1 MSTQIAQADTA
12 PADAGSAATH
22 DAAASGAADHS
33 AVPLPQASGHEI
45 NVPIDHGSHVESL
58 FPPFDVSAF
67 ASHIFWIAISF
78 GLLYFFVNRLIVPQ
92 VGGIIEDRRD
102 RVASDLGEA
111 SRLTRETNEVIALYE
126 KELAD
131 ARHKAYGI
139 AQERRD
145 EIKAEQERQQ
155 AETEA
160 ALQKRIAEAEAQIAE
175 RRDAALADVDA
186 IAADAAR
193 AIVEQLSGISV
204 DEAAA
209 SEAVKRH
216 QGGPSVGN

>member
-1 MSTQIAQADTA
+1 MSTQLAQADQA
-12 PADAGSAATH
+12 PADTGAAATSI
-22 DAAASGAADHS
+22 DAGQGGAHG
-33 AVPLPQASGHEI
+33 VPLPAAHGDQV
-45 NVPIDHGSHVESL
+45 NVPIEHGHGGAESL

-67 ASHIFWIAISF
+67 PSHLFWIAISF

-111 SRLTRETNEVIALYE
+111 SRLARETDEVIALYE

-145 EIKAEQERQQ
+145 EIKADQERQQ

-160 ALQKRIAEAEAQIAE
+160 KLAERIAEAEAQIAR

-186 IAADAAR
+186 IASDAAG
-193 AIVEQLSGISV
+193 AIVQQLAGLTV
-204 DEAAA
+204 DDATIKA
-209 SEAVKRH
+209 AVKRH
-216 QGGPSVGN
+216 QEA

>member
-1 MSTQIAQADTA
+1 MSNQLAQADHT
-12 PADAGSAATH
+12 PADTGAAATTPNVGH
-22 DAAASGAADHS
+22 GGAHNVELPAAHGDQ
-33 AVPLPQASGHEI
+33 VI
-45 NVPIDHGSHVESL
+45 VPIQHGPGGAESL

-67 ASHIFWIAISF
+67 PSHLFWIAISF
-78 GLLYFFVNRLIVPQ
+78 GLLYFFVNRLIIPQ

-131 ARHKAYGI
+131 ARQKAYAI

-145 EIKAEQERQQ
+145 ALKAEQDRQQ

-160 ALQKRIAEAEAQIAE
+160 QLASRIGEAEAQIAK
-175 RRDAALADVDA
+175 RRDAALADVDG
-186 IAADAAR
+186 IASEAAG
-193 AIVEQLSGISV
+193 AIVLQLSGLTV
-204 DEAAA
+204 DQATINA
-209 SEAVKRH
+209 AVKRH
-216 QGGPSVGN
+216 QEA